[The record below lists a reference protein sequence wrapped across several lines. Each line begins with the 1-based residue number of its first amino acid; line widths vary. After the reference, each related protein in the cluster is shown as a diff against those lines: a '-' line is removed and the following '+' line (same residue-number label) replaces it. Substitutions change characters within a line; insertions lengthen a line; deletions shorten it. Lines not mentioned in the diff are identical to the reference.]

1 MLYFGSSWEENWY
14 GDKDKNKMERLN
26 QYFMYGISVPY
37 NWYKEWETKTG
48 RSFPVGVYGNIF
60 CLFNGRDGRYIII
73 GKVLERTDIE
83 DNNPSYMG
91 FKEPLIVPEL
101 EEVDKIII
109 QNSVKEQ
116 FGLEG
121 EFHYYFVTQY

>member
-1 MLYFGSSWEENWY
+1 MNRI
-14 GDKDKNKMERLN
+14 KTLN

-37 NWYKEWETKTG
+37 NRYKEWEERTG
-48 RSFPVGVYGNIF
+48 RCFPVGVYGNIF

-73 GKVLERTDIE
+73 GKVLERTDTD

-91 FKEPLIVPEL
+91 YKEPLIVPEL

-109 QNSVKEQ
+109 QNSVKEH
-116 FGLEG
+116 FDLEG